1 MNYSLIANV
10 LNPVFRVI
18 VRVFPKKAFKVND
31 GRSKHRPF
39 NKQNEEE
46 LGSRHHSNY
55 KSAISRTH
63 IGAEDCGKYS
73 NPVEFSWRQ
82 FWQSFL
88 YENIPPGIFSPI
100 LALLME
106 RSITRAWFVCQNRGL
121 CPTSTKYN
129 SRGFIISSWL
139 FFFPGSWLLT
149 SALVITIFGL
159 NNSSINIDSF
169 LVVMS
174 FACLFMRRIIV
185 SIKYG
190 YFRPEIYEKLSKP
203 APEWDGDKTRRQL
216 VTWGVVKA

>member
-1 MNYSLIANV
+1 MTDE
-10 LNPVFRVI
+10 
-18 VRVFPKKAFKVND
+18 VNTD
-31 GRSKHRPF
+31 GSINR
-39 NKQNEEE
+39 NEEE

-55 KSAISRTH
+55 QSAISRTH

-129 SRGFIISSWL
+129 SGV
-139 FFFPGSWLLT
+139 LL
-149 SALVITIFGL
+149 SQV
-159 NNSSINIDSF
+159 
-169 LVVMS
+169 
-174 FACLFMRRIIV
+174 
-185 SIKYG
+185 G
-190 YFRPEIYEKLSKP
+190 YFSSQGL
-203 APEWDGDKTRRQL
+203 GF
-216 VTWGVVKA
+216 

>member
-1 MNYSLIANV
+1 MTDE
-10 LNPVFRVI
+10 
-18 VRVFPKKAFKVND
+18 VNTD
-31 GRSKHRPF
+31 GSIYR
-39 NKQNEEE
+39 NEEE

-121 CPTSTKYN
+121 CPTSTKY
-129 SRGFIISSWL
+129 
-139 FFFPGSWLLT
+139 
-149 SALVITIFGL
+149 
-159 NNSSINIDSF
+159 
-169 LVVMS
+169 
-174 FACLFMRRIIV
+174 
-185 SIKYG
+185 
-190 YFRPEIYEKLSKP
+190 LS
-203 APEWDGDKTRRQL
+203 L
-216 VTWGVVKA
+216 IHI